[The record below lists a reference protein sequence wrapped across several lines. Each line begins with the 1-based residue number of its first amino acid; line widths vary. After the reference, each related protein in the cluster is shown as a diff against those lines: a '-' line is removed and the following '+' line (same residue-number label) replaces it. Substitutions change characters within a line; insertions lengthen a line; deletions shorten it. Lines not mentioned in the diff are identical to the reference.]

1 MTSRDRAALVLVTLI
16 WGLNF
21 VVIDWGMAGVPPLVF
36 AALRF
41 TLVMVPALW
50 LPRPAVPFRYVAAV
64 GVFMSLGQF
73 ALLYV
78 SLDLGMPP
86 GLASLVLQAQVVFTV
101 AVAALALGER
111 PLPWQL
117 AGIVVG
123 SAGLVLIGWA
133 RTEGGLGLAA
143 LTTCVLAALSWA
155 VGNVVARAAGVRAGL
170 SLTVWSAVV
179 VPVPLFALG
188 VRVDGP
194 STVVDALAGLGP
206 RAAASTAYT
215 VVLASFVGYGIFTSM
230 LAKYPS
236 AVVVPWILLV
246 PVFGMSSAWLL
257 QGERPDPAE
266 LVGGVVLLVGVLL
279 AAGLRRPGRTRPPGS
294 GPAQPSSAE
303 RPASKRATGTRNGE
317 QET

>member
-1 MTSRDRAALVLVTLI
+1 MTPRDRAALVLVTLI

-41 TLVMVPALW
+41 TLVMVPVLW

-73 ALLYV
+73 GLLYV

-101 AVAALALGER
+101 AVAAVALGER

-123 SAGLVLIGWA
+123 SAGLVLIGWT

-143 LTTCVLAALSWA
+143 LATCVLAALSWA
-155 VGNVVARAAGVRAGL
+155 IGNVVARAAGVRAGL

-179 VPVPLFALG
+179 VPVPLFALALL
-188 VRVDGP
+188 VDGP
-194 STVVDALAGLGP
+194 AAVVDALAGLGP
-206 RAAASTAYT
+206 RAALSTAYT
-215 VVLASFVGYGIFTSM
+215 VVLASFVGYGIFTTM
-230 LAKYPS
+230 LARYPS

-266 LVGGVVLLVGVLL
+266 LVGGAVLLAGVLL
-279 AAGLRRPGRTRPPGS
+279 AAGIRRPGHRPPAA
-294 GPAQPSSAE
+294 AQPMAD
-303 RPASKRATGTRNGE
+303 RPASSRATGTRNGE

>member
-1 MTSRDRAALVLVTLI
+1 VTPRDRAALVLVTLI

-21 VVIDWGMAGVPPLVF
+21 VVIDWGMTGVPPLVF

-41 TLVMVPALW
+41 SLVMIPALW

-73 ALLYV
+73 GLLYV

-101 AVAALALGER
+101 AVAAVALKER
-111 PLPWQL
+111 PLPLQL
-117 AGIVVG
+117 AGVVVG
-123 SAGLVLIGWA
+123 SAGLVLIGWT
-133 RTEGGLGLAA
+133 RGQSGLGWAA
-143 LTTCVLAALSWA
+143 VATCVLAALSWA

-179 VPVPLFALG
+179 VPLPLLALALL
-188 VRVDGP
+188 VDGP
-194 STVVDALAGLGP
+194 AAVADGLSALGP
-206 RAAASTAYT
+206 RALVSTAYT
-215 VVLASFVGYGIFTSM
+215 VVLASLVGYGVFTTM
-230 LAKYPS
+230 LARYPS

-257 QGERPDPAE
+257 TGERPDPTE
-266 LVGGVVLLVGVLL
+266 LVGGLVLLAGVLL
-279 AAGLRRPGRTRPPGS
+279 AGRARPR
-294 GPAQPSSAE
+294 PAQSSSTAE
-303 RPASKRATGTRNGE
+303 RPASRRATGTRNGE